1 MKTAKH
7 SHQGPH
13 LHDDAMVPAA
23 GAASPAKDP
32 GSVPAVI
39 ASVFGKLNLERRARL
54 LGRLL
59 GSVGPLALVV
69 VAGGAFAKYLR
80 HAGWREVPISFED
93 AARATSSQV
102 YDVVHYVEQSNPHL
116 IQGLLGAM
124 SQDGM
129 AMTALGASA
138 AAITFKRLAG
148 ARGWKP
154 QSSSKQCLGAA

>member
-7 SHQGPH
+7 SQRAYRR
-13 LHDDAMVPAA
+13 DRAATPAA
-23 GAASPAKDP
+23 GAASLAKDP
-32 GSVPAVI
+32 GSIPAVI
-39 ASVFGKLNLERRARL
+39 ASVFGRLNLERRARL

-69 VAGGAFAKYLR
+69 VGGGVFAKYLR

-116 IQGLLGAM
+116 LQGLLGAL
-124 SQDGM
+124 SQDGVT
-129 AMTALGASA
+129 MTALGASV
-138 AAITFKRLAG
+138 AAITIKRLSG
-148 ARGWKP
+148 GRGWKP
-154 QSSSKQCLGAA
+154 EASSKK